1 MQLQPMNPMPPGN
14 GGRILVVD
22 DEMDFARGL
31 CRLIKVEFADVEC
44 MCVGS
49 GDEAL
54 AELSARGVDLM
65 ITDLRMPGMD
75 GISLLHHAL
84 ELAPTMAAV
93 VLTAYGAIET
103 AVEAVKLGAYDFLT
117 KPVEKSVLSCVVRRG
132 LERSRLTQENA
143 RLRELIETGG
153 PALVG
158 ESPSMVRLRAAVAA
172 VARNDYPILVR
183 GESGTGKELVVRLIH
198 IQSARAA
205 KPCLSVNCPA
215 IPENL
220 LESELF
226 GHERGAFTG
235 ADRSR
240 RGLFLQADGGTLH
253 LDEIGDIPHSVQ
265 TKLLRVLQEQEIRAV
280 GADRTLRVNVRVV
293 ASTNQD
299 LEEKIARRAFREDL
313 YYRLNVLTVTVP
325 PLRDRIED
333 IPLLAQYFLKKICNE
348 LKTQEKFATSEVLE
362 WLRHREWPGNVRE
375 LQNMMRRLAV
385 YCAGEVIDLQSL
397 RLVEAGQIPV
407 PLSSTRRIPSYKQ
420 AKSLLVSQFTQR
432 YVRDLLEAT
441 GGNISEA
448 ARQSGLSRVALQKII
463 SRLKADAAE
472 HTGSGGHGKR

>member
-1 MQLQPMNPMPPGN
+1 MQLDPPN
-14 GGRILVVD
+14 RLDLRDVGRILIVD

-31 CRLIKVEFADVEC
+31 CRLISAEFPDVEC
-44 MCVGS
+44 VCAGS
-49 GDEAL
+49 GEEAL
-54 AELSARGVDLM
+54 AELNARGADLM

-75 GISLLHHAL
+75 GISLLGRAL
-84 ELAPTMAAV
+84 ELAPTLAAV

-143 RLRELIETGG
+143 RLRELLETSG

-158 ESPSMVRLRAAVAA
+158 ESPGMVRLRTAVAA
-172 VARNDYPILVR
+172 VARNDYPVLVR
-183 GESGTGKELVVRLIH
+183 GESGSGKELVVRLIH
-198 IQSARAA
+198 IHSPRAA

-226 GHERGAFTG
+226 GHEKGAFTG

-240 RGLFLQADGGTLH
+240 RGLFLQAHGGTIH
-253 LDEIGDIPHSVQ
+253 LDEIGDISHSVQ
-265 TKLLRVLQEQEIRAV
+265 TKLLRVLQEQEIRPV
-280 GADRTLRVNVRVV
+280 GADRALHVDVRVV
-293 ASTNQD
+293 ASTNQN
-299 LEEKIARRAFREDL
+299 LEEKILQHTFREDL
-313 YYRLNVLTVTVP
+313 YYRLNVLTVAVP
-325 PLRDRIED
+325 PLRERIED
-333 IPLLAQYFLKKICNE
+333 IPLLAQYFLKKTCNE
-348 LKTQEKFATSEVLE
+348 LRTVEKFATSEVLE
-362 WLRHREWPGNVRE
+362 WLKHREWPGNVRE

-397 RLVEAGQIPV
+397 RLVEAGQIPL
-407 PLSSTRRIPSYKQ
+407 PLPSASRIQSYKE
-420 AKSLLVSQFTQR
+420 AKSRLVSQFTQT
-432 YVRDLLEAT
+432 YVRDLLQAT

-463 SRLKADAAE
+463 ARLKADA
-472 HTGSGGHGKR
+472 G

>member
-1 MQLQPMNPMPPGN
+1 MQPLNRLASRDE
-14 GGRILVVD
+14 GRILVVD
-22 DEMDFARGL
+22 DEMDFARGI
-31 CRLIKVEFADVEC
+31 CRLISTEFPDVEC
-44 MCVGS
+44 LCAGS

-54 AELSARGVDLM
+54 AELNARGADLM

-75 GISLLHHAL
+75 GISLLSRAL
-84 ELAPTMAAV
+84 ELAPTLAAV

-117 KPVEKSVLSCVVRRG
+117 KPVEKSVLFCVVRRG

-143 RLRELIETGG
+143 RLRELLETGG

-158 ESPSMVRLRAAVAA
+158 ESPSMLRLRTSMAA
-172 VARNDYPILVR
+172 VARNDYPVLVR
-183 GESGTGKELVVRLIH
+183 GESGSGKELVVQLIH
-198 IQSARAA
+198 IHSPRAG

-226 GHERGAFTG
+226 GHEKGAFTG
-235 ADRSR
+235 ADRNR
-240 RGLFLQADGGTLH
+240 RGLFLQADGGTIH
-253 LDEIGDIPHSVQ
+253 LDEIGDIPRSVQ
-265 TKLLRVLQEQEIRAV
+265 TKLLRVLQEQEIRPV
-280 GADRTLRVNVRVV
+280 GADRALRVNVRVL
-293 ASTNQD
+293 ASTNQN
-299 LEEKIARRAFREDL
+299 LEEKIAQRTFREDL

-325 PLRDRIED
+325 PLRERIED
-333 IPLLAQYFLKKICNE
+333 IPLLAQYFLKKTCNE

-362 WLRHREWPGNVRE
+362 WLKHREWPGNVRE

-407 PLSSTRRIPSYKQ
+407 PHSSARRIQSYKT
-420 AKSLLVSQFTQR
+420 AKSLLVSRFTET
-432 YVRDLLEAT
+432 YVRDLLQAT

-448 ARQSGLSRVALQKII
+448 ARQSGLSRVALQKMI

-472 HTGSGGHGKR
+472 RSGLDSQGKH

>member
-1 MQLQPMNPMPPGN
+1 MSPPPSRD

-31 CRLIKVEFADVEC
+31 CRLIAAEFPDVEC
-44 MCVGS
+44 VCAGG

-54 AELSARGVDLM
+54 AELNARGADLL

-158 ESPSMVRLRAAVAA
+158 ESPSMVRLRTSVAA
-172 VARNDYPILVR
+172 VARNDYPVLVR
-183 GESGTGKELVVRLIH
+183 GESGSGKELVVRLIH
-198 IQSARAA
+198 THSARAA

-215 IPENL
+215 IPESL

-226 GHERGAFTG
+226 GHEKGAFTG

-265 TKLLRVLQEQEIRAV
+265 TKLLRVLQEQEVRPV
-280 GADRTLRVNVRVV
+280 GADRALRVNVRVV
-293 ASTNQD
+293 ASTNQN
-299 LEEKIARRAFREDL
+299 LEEKIVQRAFREDL

-333 IPLLAQYFLKKICNE
+333 IPLLAQYFLKKTCNE
-348 LKTQEKFATSEVLE
+348 LKTKEKFATSEVLE
-362 WLRHREWPGNVRE
+362 WLKHREWPGNVRE
-375 LQNMMRRLAV
+375 LQNVMRRLAV
-385 YCAGEVIDLQSL
+385 YCPGEVIDLQSL
-397 RLVEAGQIPV
+397 RLVEAGRIPA
-407 PLSSTRRIPSYKQ
+407 PSQGTRRIPSYKE
-420 AKSLLVSQFTQR
+420 AKSLLIRQFTQA

-448 ARQSGLSRVALQKII
+448 ARQSGLTRVALQKII
-463 SRLKADAAE
+463 SRLKAETAE
-472 HTGSGGHGKR
+472 PTDSGSHGKR